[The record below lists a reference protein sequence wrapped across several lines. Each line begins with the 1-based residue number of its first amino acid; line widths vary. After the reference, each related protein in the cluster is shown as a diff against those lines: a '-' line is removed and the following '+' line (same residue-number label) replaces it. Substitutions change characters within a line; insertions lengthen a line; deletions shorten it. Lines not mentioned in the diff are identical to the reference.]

1 MGQQLAQFGTVVD
14 LVLQLTTEVKLLK
27 EQVGSSGNSKEL
39 VNSTQGGSQPLA
51 PVMVQ
56 VQTPEKMELPPAI
69 KKLLK
74 RMH

>member
-1 MGQQLAQFGTVVD
+1 M
-14 LVLQLTTEVKLLK
+14 
-27 EQVGSSGNSKEL
+27 GSSGNSKEL